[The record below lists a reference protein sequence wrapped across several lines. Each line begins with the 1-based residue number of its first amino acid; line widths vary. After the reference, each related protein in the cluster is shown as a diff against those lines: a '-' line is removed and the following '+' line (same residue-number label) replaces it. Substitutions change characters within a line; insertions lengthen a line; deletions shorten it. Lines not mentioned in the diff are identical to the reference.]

1 MTALRK
7 FFFTLSAIALS
18 LSATAARAGLAAGDS
33 VVVKSSASLADGE
46 TVAIQK

>member
-1 MTALRK
+1 VEVV
-7 FFFTLSAIALS
+7 
-18 LSATAARAGLAAGDS
+18 AGLAAGDS